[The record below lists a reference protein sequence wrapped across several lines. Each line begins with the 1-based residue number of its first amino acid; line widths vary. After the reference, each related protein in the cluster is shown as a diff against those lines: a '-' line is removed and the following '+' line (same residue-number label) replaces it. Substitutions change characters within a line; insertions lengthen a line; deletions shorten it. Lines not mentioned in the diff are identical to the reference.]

1 MNRII
6 ISSDERQTAPNADN
20 NTKNGP
26 DQCEAVEEQ
35 EAQRLGISI
44 HEWLDRAIR
53 NVMKFARWDLQQT
66 VRAATLNPAKV
77 TSAQKKGVLERG
89 ADADFVV
96 LTPDGDVRATIIKGT
111 VIQ

>member
-53 NVMKFARWDLQQT
+53 KCGRSVVPLETTTPCGPCSPHGAFIPDRIWLLLLRRFDL
-66 VRAATLNPAKV
+66 VEACFELVDGRLLLLNHFR
-77 TSAQKKGVLERG
+77 Q
-89 ADADFVV
+89 
-96 LTPDGDVRATIIKGT
+96 
-111 VIQ
+111 